1 MKEPENKMIKILA
14 LMNNQILISQI
25 EEVGAEIGEPDCKL
39 VEPYIVTKDK
49 TLEPFLLDYTKEN
62 TFMMSSDKI
71 LTLADPTPTLLE
83 KYQDLIK

>member
-1 MKEPENKMIKILA
+1 MIKILA

-25 EEVGAEIGEPDCKL
+25 EEVGADIGEPDCKL

-49 TLEPFLLDYTKEN
+49 TLEPFLLDYTREN

>member
-1 MKEPENKMIKILA
+1 MSKTIKILF

-25 EEVGAEIGEPDCKL
+25 EEVGADIGEPDCKL
-39 VEPYIVTKDK
+39 VDPFLIKNDQ
-49 TLEPFLLDYTKEN
+49 TLEPFLMGVTKQN

-83 KYQDLIK
+83 KYEDLIKE